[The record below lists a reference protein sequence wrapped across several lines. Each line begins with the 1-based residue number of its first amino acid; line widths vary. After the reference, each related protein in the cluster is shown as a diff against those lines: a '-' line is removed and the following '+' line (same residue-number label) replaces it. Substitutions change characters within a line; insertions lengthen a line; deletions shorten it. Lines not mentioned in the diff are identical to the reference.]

1 MPCPSH
7 SIRGGHGDLS
17 GAATD
22 FCSRCC
28 ARRCGI
34 LVGDAAIGAVVAGFI
49 AIAISLLVMP
59 LVAHEA
65 LVSACAIPVELR
77 VQVVGNPVL
86 SIEATAVGA
95 ITVGVF
101 VASPT

>member
-1 MPCPSH
+1 V
-7 SIRGGHGDLS
+7 RAVD
-17 GAATD
+17 AA
-22 FCSRCC
+22 
-28 ARRCGI
+28 I
-34 LVGDAAIGAVVAGFI
+34 LVGDAAVGAVVAGFI
-49 AIAISLLVMP
+49 AIAITLLVLP

-65 LVSACAIPVELR
+65 LVPACAVAVDLR

-101 VASPT
+101 VAVPT